1 MNRFALDLLVL
12 LVLAGGCAD
21 SAERG
26 SGEAPE
32 DPTPEPFPP
41 IRIDA
46 GFARTPPVLFDAA
59 PAVEGPRCF
68 RAGLHL
74 PPDCRLAGEWRLSH
88 SQPDSPCPFGASRH
102 SISLYEGGTL
112 LCLQPGDDFQM
123 MEPGTGGTCSVV
135 LSGQHP
141 VPAASDPYVETWT
154 SWLTFTGDG
163 GSGET
168 RVTVNGG
175 SNCMRKF
182 QTTIE
187 RK

>member
-1 MNRFALDLLVL
+1 MNRFVLHTALA
-12 LVLAGGCAD
+12 LALAAGCTYDSGGGVSIEGPAD
-21 SAERG
+21 
-26 SGEAPE
+26 P
-32 DPTPEPFPP
+32 DPVFPP
-41 IRIDA
+41 TFMD
-46 GFARTPPVLFDAA
+46 GGPPLPLPLDTA
-59 PAVEGPRCF
+59 PAVEGARCF

-74 PPDCRLAGEWRLSH
+74 PPGCLPAGEWRLTH

-102 SISLYEGGTL
+102 VILLYEGSSL

-123 MEPGTGGTCSVV
+123 MEPGTGGTCSVI

-141 VPAASDPYVETWT
+141 VRAASVPYTETWT
-154 SWLTFTGDG
+154 SWLTFTPDG

-175 SNCMRKF
+175 GNCMRKF